1 MDHWWEGKMLL
12 VDALMP
18 LVSTLALNFEAP
30 VYAML
35 DGAQCLHYL
44 ASCKFQ
50 CAENI
55 FRMSWCTKTIISNVS
70 CSLCADNVVII
81 SVARNHFVDFGG
93 RSSAKWTSPCK
104 M

>member
-35 DGAQCLHYL
+35 DGAN
-44 ASCKFQ
+44 AS
-50 CAENI
+50 
-55 FRMSWCTKTIISNVS
+55 TILQVASSNV
-70 CSLCADNVVII
+70 LKTF
-81 SVARNHFVDFGG
+81 SV
-93 RSSAKWTSPCK
+93 
-104 M
+104 

>member
-35 DGAQCLHYL
+35 DGAN
-44 ASCKFQ
+44 AS
-50 CAENI
+50 
-55 FRMSWCTKTIISNVS
+55 TILQVASSNV
-70 CSLCADNVVII
+70 LKTF
-81 SVARNHFVDFGG
+81 SVWAGATKR
-93 RSSAKWTSPCK
+93 
-104 M
+104 